1 MRLSRVKDVQDDIL
15 QDNNL
20 QDVVFNMSVSA
31 YQVQRILKMKF
42 IFTAGRGGSGLEYNH
57 RIQPL
62 EYPTEDC
69 S

>member
-20 QDVVFNMSVSA
+20 QDVGFSMSASA

-42 IFTAGRGGSGLEYNH
+42 IFTAGRGGSGLEYN
-57 RIQPL
+57 L
-62 EYPTEDC
+62 
-69 S
+69 